1 MSALPR
7 CIRIDYTADAREG
20 KQMKRSI
27 HMAPAKLM
35 GISVI
40 LMIIMA
46 TLPVFA
52 QTITTPCTS
61 DIKQFCG
68 DVTPGGGRLVRCYQ
82 QNKDK
87 MSAACQVYADGA
99 IANAEYLKKACT
111 KEIDARCNFEK
122 GDPLEMLDCLQG
134 NYIDLSG
141 ECRDSLN
148 QFKGR
153 YRKPV
158 Q

>member
-1 MSALPR
+1 M
-7 CIRIDYTADAREG
+7 
-20 KQMKRSI
+20 
-27 HMAPAKLM
+27 LM
-35 GISVI
+35 GTSVAFI
-40 LMIIMA
+40 LFIA
-46 TLPVFA
+46 ALPVFA
-52 QTITTPCTS
+52 QTITTPCTN
-61 DIKQFCG
+61 DLKQFCG
-68 DVTPGGGRLVRCYQ
+68 DVTHGGGRLVSCYQ
-82 QNKDK
+82 QKKDQ
-87 MSAACQVYADGA
+87 MSAACRVYADGA
-99 IANAEYLKKACT
+99 IANAAVLKKACS

-148 QFKGR
+148 EFKGR

>member
-1 MSALPR
+1 
-7 CIRIDYTADAREG
+7 
-20 KQMKRSI
+20 MKRSI
-27 HMAPAKLM
+27 SLAPAMLA
-35 GISVI
+35 GTTAVLII
-40 LMIIMA
+40 LITA
-46 TLPVFA
+46 LPAFT
-52 QTITTPCTS
+52 QTITTPCTK
-61 DIKQFCG
+61 DIKQYCG

-99 IANAEYLKKACT
+99 IANAAVLKKACS
-111 KEIDARCNFEK
+111 KEIDARCNSEK

-148 QFKGR
+148 EFKGR

>member
-1 MSALPR
+1 
-7 CIRIDYTADAREG
+7 
-20 KQMKRSI
+20 MKRSI
-27 HMAPAKLM
+27 CMGPSMLM
-35 GISVI
+35 GTAVV
-40 LMIIMA
+40 LMIFMA
-46 TLPVFA
+46 AMPA
-52 QTITTPCTS
+52 SSQTITTPCTN

-68 DVTPGGGRLVRCYQ
+68 DVTPGGGRLVGCYR

-99 IANAEYLKKACT
+99 IANAEYLKKACS
-111 KEIDARCNFEK
+111 KEIDARCNSEK

-141 ECRDSLN
+141 DCRDSLN

-153 YRKPV
+153 YRMPV
-158 Q
+158 K